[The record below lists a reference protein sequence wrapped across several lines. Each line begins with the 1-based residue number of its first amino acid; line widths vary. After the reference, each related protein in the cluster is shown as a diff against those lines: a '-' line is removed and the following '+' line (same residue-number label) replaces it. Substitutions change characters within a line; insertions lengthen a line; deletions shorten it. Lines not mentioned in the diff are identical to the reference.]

1 MREFTKEEKELIIN
15 TPITQRCF
23 ERPSF
28 NYDDMAD
35 ENYFN
40 SQIIGD
46 LLFEWN
52 HNLSYVLENLR
63 QKYLL
68 THDER
73 IFEELVRLLP
83 NSYKVVKLC

>member
-15 TPITQRCF
+15 TQITQRCF
-23 ERPSF
+23 ERPTF

-52 HNLSYVLENLR
+52 HIC
-63 QKYLL
+63 
-68 THDER
+68 T
-73 IFEELVRLLP
+73 
-83 NSYKVVKLC
+83 

>member
-15 TPITQRCF
+15 TQITQKCF
-23 ERPSF
+23 ERPTF

-52 HNLSYVLENLR
+52 HNLLYVLENLR

-68 THDER
+68 IHDER
-73 IFEELVRLLP
+73 IFEELVLLLP
-83 NSYKVVKLC
+83 SSYKVVKL